1 MRKTAWVLT
10 ALAALGL
17 LVILWQTFHQ
27 ELIVTGK
34 GLNAVDASS
43 RPAERDALVS
53 AIKNRQFV
61 GFLYDGD
68 PETENGQFVTYTL
81 RLRNGGLLP
90 AEQLEMQLV
99 TEAGDVAAY
108 QTPEAVTL
116 APGKEEIVTLTLFT
130 GAKPPLR
137 RDLVI
142 TYYLCGRLYTM
153 RYTLS

>member
-1 MRKTAWVLT
+1 MVDKIVGPGNAYVAEAKRQVFGQVGIDLIAGPSEV
-10 ALAALGL
+10 
-17 LVILWQTFHQ
+17 LVIADNGSDARIVAADMLSQAEHDRMATAV
-27 ELIVTGK
+27 LITTDQFV
-34 GLNAVDASS
+34 
-43 RPAERDALVS
+43 AER
-53 AIKNRQFV
+53 
-61 GFLYDGD
+61 
-68 PETENGQFVTYTL
+68 T
-81 RLRNGGLLP
+81 

-142 TYYLCGRLYTM
+142 TYYLWGRLYTM